1 MWQFGP
7 ARDDSVALQQATSP
21 TNGGRYT
28 MATLDAQDRD
38 NLRSSQFAYVDKEG
52 GEHLP
57 LNDAAHVRN
66 AMARFNQTEFES
78 QAAKERARKKILA
91 AAKRHDIEVD
101 PDANISKPTRSLRA
115 ASTKRGPRGG
125 RKAN

>member
-1 MWQFGP
+1 
-7 ARDDSVALQQATSP
+7 
-21 TNGGRYT
+21 

-38 NLRSSQFAYVDKEG
+38 KLRSSQFAYVDKEG

-57 LNDAAHVRN
+57 LNDASHVRN

-91 AAKRHDIEVD
+91 AAKRYDIEVD
-101 PDANISKPTRSLRA
+101 ADANISKPTRSLRA

-125 RKAN
+125 RKKAD